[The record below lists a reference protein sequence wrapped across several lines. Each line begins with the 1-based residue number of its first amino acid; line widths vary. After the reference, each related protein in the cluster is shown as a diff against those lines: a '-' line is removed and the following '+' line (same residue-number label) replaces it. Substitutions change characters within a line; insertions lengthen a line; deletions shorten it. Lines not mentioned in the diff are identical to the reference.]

1 MIQYPSV
8 ALNIVDDR
16 ETGEQSRES
25 RGKQVSAE
33 LGQYQADDGYT
44 VNYVNNTNITS
55 QHITMK
61 ILITIT
67 LLAVISCSQGAS
79 VNNTSENVS
88 TTSEPT
94 TVKTTVKTT
103 EKIIT
108 TTTTTTTAKPN
119 KPPKSL
125 PTPKP
130 IDDSHAFLFM
140 TVFLFGL
147 FGVLAFYTYKKSS
160 GSLMNSRFQYSVLNT
175 SLMPDHDDDNDP
187 LMRDINRSAEDD
199 DVNFLDMSRYQYS
212 DDDDVELLGSD
223 DVFLNMDAPT
233 PSLVTTRTQVLDNQR
248 Q

>member
-1 MIQYPSV
+1 
-8 ALNIVDDR
+8 
-16 ETGEQSRES
+16 
-25 RGKQVSAE
+25 
-33 LGQYQADDGYT
+33 
-44 VNYVNNTNITS
+44 
-55 QHITMK
+55 MK

-67 LLAVISCSQGAS
+67 LLAIISCSQGAI
-79 VNNTSENVS
+79 VNSTSENVS

-94 TVKTTVKTT
+94 TVRPETTVKTT
-103 EKIIT
+103 EKI

-119 KPPKSL
+119 KPPKSF

-199 DVNFLDMSRYQYS
+199 DVNFLDISRYQYS

-233 PSLVTTRTQVLDNQR
+233 PSLVTTRTQVLDSHQ